1 MKTFK
6 DKPNTLVFT
15 TKFVM
20 HENKL
25 ITYAAHD
32 KEDGAW
38 QFLSDD
44 EIPNMQEMAML
55 VTLAQI
61 LKVDTTLS
69 EIADLPLGYCA
80 SRENA
85 ADKWKTEK
93 L

>member
-1 MKTFK
+1 
-6 DKPNTLVFT
+6 
-15 TKFVM
+15 
-20 HENKL
+20 
-25 ITYAAHD
+25 
-32 KEDGAW
+32 
-38 QFLSDD
+38 
-44 EIPNMQEMAML
+44 ML